1 MIAPTGRFTPNFH
14 VVRPLRPCRQPVR
27 TGPEANVDLNILV
40 ELHGIEHAKGIPSMR
55 KRNFKYA
62 AVNALEC

>member
-1 MIAPTGRFTPNFH
+1 
-14 VVRPLRPCRQPVR
+14 VR

-62 AVNALEC
+62 AVNALEWLGTTFSL